1 MLTEAGPEVFKW
13 TWCLLPV
20 IAAAIG
26 WGTNHLAVRMLFH
39 PREERRI
46 LGLRVQG
53 VFPKR
58 QQALAE
64 KLGRLVARELF
75 SMEDVRQHLQGDE
88 FVAHVTATIEGRVDD
103 FLQNNLMEAIPMA
116 SMFLG
121 SDMVAKIKHSLVESL
136 AKAVPELGDLFVSH
150 LEKNMDVEAVVREK
164 VAAFS
169 SDKLEEMLLGIMKRE
184 FRFIEGVGAVLG
196 FVIGFAQLGILWLM

>member
-1 MLTEAGPEVFKW
+1 MMTEAGPEVFKW
-13 TWCLLPV
+13 TWLLLPV

-64 KLGRLVARELF
+64 KLGQLVARELF
-75 SMEDVRQHLQGDE
+75 SMKDVRRHLQGDE
-88 FVAHVTATIEGRVDD
+88 FVAHVTKVIETKVDE

-116 SMFLG
+116 AMFLG
-121 SDMVAKIKHSLVESL
+121 SDMVDKIKHVLVDCL
-136 AKAVPELGDLFVSH
+136 ARAVPELGELFIGH

-169 SDKLEEMLLGIMKRE
+169 SDKLEAMLLGIMQRE

-196 FVIGFAQLGILWLM
+196 FVIGLVQLGILWLM

>member
-1 MLTEAGPEVFKW
+1 MSETDQQIFKL

-20 IAAAIG
+20 IAAVIG
-26 WGTNHLAVRMLFH
+26 WGTNYLAVRMLFH
-39 PREERRI
+39 PRKEKRI
-46 LGLRVQG
+46 LGLRIQG

-58 QQALAE
+58 QQVLAE
-64 KLGRLVARELF
+64 KLGQLVARELF
-75 SMEDVRQHLQGDE
+75 SMEDVRKHLQGVE
-88 FVAHVTATIEGRVDD
+88 FVEHVTKVIEEKVDD

-121 SDMVAKIKHSLVESL
+121 SGMVDKIKHSLVECL
-136 AKAVPELGDLFVSH
+136 AKAMPELGEMFISH

-169 SDKLEEMLLGIMKRE
+169 SDKLEEMLLGIMRRE
-184 FRFIEGVGAVLG
+184 FRFIEGVGALLG
-196 FVIGFAQLGILWLM
+196 FVIGLVQLGILWLL

>member
-1 MLTEAGPEVFKW
+1 MTEAGPEVFKL

-64 KLGRLVARELF
+64 KLGQLVARELF
-75 SMEDVRQHLQGDE
+75 SMEDVRQHLQGEE
-88 FVAHVTATIEGRVDD
+88 FVEHVTAAIEGRVDE
-103 FLQNNLMEAIPMA
+103 FLQNNLLQMIPMA

-121 SDMVAKIKHSLVESL
+121 SDMVDKLKHSLVESL
-136 AKAVPELGDLFVSH
+136 AKAMPELGEMFIGH

-196 FVIGFAQLGILWLM
+196 FVIGLAQLGILWLM

>member
-1 MLTEAGPEVFKW
+1 MTEAGPEVFKL
-13 TWCLLPV
+13 TWLTLPV

-64 KLGRLVARELF
+64 KLGQLVARELF
-75 SMEDVRQHLQGDE
+75 SMEDVRQHLQGEE
-88 FVAHVTATIEGRVDD
+88 FVEHVTAAIEGRVDE
-103 FLQNNLMEAIPMA
+103 FLQNNLLQMIPMA

-121 SDMVAKIKHSLVESL
+121 SDMVDKLKHSLVESL
-136 AKAVPELGDLFVSH
+136 AKAMPELGEMFIGH

-196 FVIGFAQLGILWLM
+196 FVIGLAQLGILWLM

>member
-1 MLTEAGPEVFKW
+1 MIAEAGPEVFKW
-13 TWCLLPV
+13 TWLLLPV

-39 PREERRI
+39 PRKERRI
-46 LGLRVQG
+46 LGLRIQG

-64 KLGRLVARELF
+64 KLGQLVARELF
-75 SMEDVRQHLQGDE
+75 SMEDVRRHLKGEE
-88 FVAHVTATIEGRVDD
+88 FVAHVTGVIEAKVDE

-116 SMFLG
+116 AMFLG
-121 SDMVAKIKHSLVESL
+121 SDMVDKIKHSLVECL
-136 AKAVPELGDLFVSH
+136 ARAVPELGELFIGH

-169 SDKLEEMLLGIMKRE
+169 SDKLEAMLLGIMQRE

-196 FVIGFAQLGILWLM
+196 FVIGLVQLGILWLL

>member
-1 MLTEAGPEVFKW
+1 MTEASTEVFKL
-13 TWCLLPV
+13 TWLMLPV
-20 IAAAIG
+20 IATAIG

-39 PREERRI
+39 PREEWRI
-46 LGLRVQG
+46 LGLRFQG

-64 KLGRLVARELF
+64 KLGQLVARELF
-75 SMEDVRQHLQGDE
+75 SMEDVRKHLQGEE
-88 FVAHVTATIEGRVDD
+88 FVEHVTEAIEARVDE
-103 FLQNNLMEAIPMA
+103 FLQNNLLQMIPMA

-121 SDMVAKIKHSLVESL
+121 SDMVDKIKHSLVESL
-136 AKAVPELGDLFVSH
+136 AKAMPELGEMFIEH

-169 SDKLEEMLLGIMKRE
+169 SDKLEEMLLSIMKRE

-196 FVIGFAQLGILWLM
+196 FVIGLAQLGILWLM

>member
-1 MLTEAGPEVFKW
+1 MLIEANPEVFKW

-20 IAAAIG
+20 IATAIG

-39 PREERRI
+39 PREEWRI

-64 KLGRLVARELF
+64 KLGQLVACELF
-75 SMEDVRQHLQGDE
+75 SMEDVRRHLKGDE
-88 FVAHVTATIEGRVDD
+88 FIKHVTSAIEGRVDD

-121 SDMVAKIKHSLVESL
+121 SDMVAQIKHSLVESL
-136 AKAVPELGDLFVSH
+136 AKAVPELGDMFVSH

-184 FRFIEGVGAVLG
+184 FRFIEWVGAVLG
-196 FVIGFAQLGILWLM
+196 FLIGLAQLGVLWLM

>member
-1 MLTEAGPEVFKW
+1 MTEAGPEVFKW
-13 TWCLLPV
+13 TWLLLPV

-64 KLGRLVARELF
+64 KLGQLVARELF
-75 SMEDVRQHLQGDE
+75 SMEDVRRHLQGDE
-88 FVAHVTATIEGRVDD
+88 FVAHVTKVIETKVDE

-116 SMFLG
+116 AMFLG
-121 SDMVAKIKHSLVESL
+121 SDMVDKIKHSLVECL
-136 AKAVPELGDLFVSH
+136 ARAVPELGELFIGH

-169 SDKLEEMLLGIMKRE
+169 SDKLEEMLLGIMQRE

-196 FVIGFAQLGILWLM
+196 FVIGLAQLGILWLL

>member
-1 MLTEAGPEVFKW
+1 MIAEAGPEVFKW
-13 TWCLLPV
+13 TWLLLPV

-64 KLGRLVARELF
+64 KLGQLVARELF
-75 SMEDVRQHLQGDE
+75 SMEDVRRHLQGDE
-88 FVAHVTATIEGRVDD
+88 FVAHVTKVIETKVDE

-116 SMFLG
+116 AMFLG
-121 SDMVAKIKHSLVESL
+121 SDMVDKIKHSLVECL
-136 AKAVPELGDLFVSH
+136 ARAVPELGELFIGH

-169 SDKLEEMLLGIMKRE
+169 SDKLEEILLGIMQRE

-196 FVIGFAQLGILWLM
+196 FVIGLAQLGILWLL

>member
-1 MLTEAGPEVFKW
+1 MTEAGPEVFKW
-13 TWCLLPV
+13 TWLLLPV

-64 KLGRLVARELF
+64 KLGQLVARELF
-75 SMEDVRQHLQGDE
+75 SMEDVRRHLQGDE
-88 FVAHVTATIEGRVDD
+88 FVAHVTKVIETKVDE

-116 SMFLG
+116 AMFLG
-121 SDMVAKIKHSLVESL
+121 SDMVDKIKHVLVDCL
-136 AKAVPELGDLFVSH
+136 ARAVPELGELFIGH

-169 SDKLEEMLLGIMKRE
+169 SDKLEAMLLGIMQRE
-184 FRFIEGVGAVLG
+184 FRFIEGIGAVLG
-196 FVIGFAQLGILWLM
+196 FVIGLVQLGILWLL

>member
-1 MLTEAGPEVFKW
+1 MTEAGPEVFKW
-13 TWCLLPV
+13 TWCLLPM

-26 WGTNHLAVRMLFH
+26 WGTNYLAVRMLFH

-58 QQALAE
+58 QQVLAE
-64 KLGRLVARELF
+64 KLGQLVARELF
-75 SMEDVRQHLQGDE
+75 SMEDVRKHLKGDE
-88 FVAHVTATIEGRVDD
+88 FIKHVTETIEGKVED
-103 FLQNNLMEAIPMA
+103 FLQNNLLEAIPIA

-121 SDMVAKIKHSLVESL
+121 SGMIDTIKRSLVESL
-136 AKAVPELGDLFVSH
+136 AKALPELGEMFVSH
-150 LEKNMDVEAVVREK
+150 LEKNMDVETVVREK

-169 SDKLEEMLLGIMKRE
+169 SDKLEEMLLGIMQRE

-196 FVIGFAQLGILWLM
+196 FLIGLAQLGILWLM

>member
-1 MLTEAGPEVFKW
+1 MIAEAGPEVFKW
-13 TWCLLPV
+13 TWLLLPV

-39 PREERRI
+39 PRKERRI
-46 LGLRVQG
+46 LGLRIQG

-64 KLGRLVARELF
+64 KLGQLVARELF
-75 SMEDVRQHLQGDE
+75 SMEDVRRHLKGEE
-88 FVAHVTATIEGRVDD
+88 FVAHVTGVIEAKVDE

-116 SMFLG
+116 AMFLG
-121 SDMVAKIKHSLVESL
+121 SDMVDKIKHSLVECL
-136 AKAVPELGDLFVSH
+136 ARAVPELGELFIGH

-169 SDKLEEMLLGIMKRE
+169 SDKLEEILLGIMQRE

-196 FVIGFAQLGILWLM
+196 FVIGLAQLGILWLL

>member
-1 MLTEAGPEVFKW
+1 MMTEAGPEVFKW
-13 TWCLLPV
+13 TWLLLPV

-58 QQALAE
+58 QQVLAE
-64 KLGRLVARELF
+64 KLGQLVARELF
-75 SMEDVRQHLQGDE
+75 SMEDVRRHLQGGE
-88 FVAHVTATIEGRVDD
+88 FVAHVTKVIEAKVDE

-121 SDMVAKIKHSLVESL
+121 SDMVDKIKHSLVECL
-136 AKAVPELGDLFVSH
+136 ARAVPELGELFIGH
-150 LEKNMDVEAVVREK
+150 LEKNMDVEVVVREK

-169 SDKLEEMLLGIMKRE
+169 SDKLEAMLLGIMQRE

-196 FVIGFAQLGILWLM
+196 FVIGLAQLGILWLM

>member
-1 MLTEAGPEVFKW
+1 MPEADPQIFKW

-20 IAAAIG
+20 IAAVIG
-26 WGTNHLAVRMLFH
+26 WATNYLAVRMLFH
-39 PREERRI
+39 PREEKRI
-46 LGLRVQG
+46 LGLQIQG

-58 QQALAE
+58 QQALAK
-64 KLGRLVARELF
+64 KLGQLVARELF
-75 SMEDVRQHLQGDE
+75 SMEDVRRHLEGDE
-88 FVAHVTATIEGRVDD
+88 FVAHVTRVIEAKVDE

-116 SMFLG
+116 AMFLG
-121 SDMVAKIKHSLVESL
+121 SDMVDKIKHSLVECL
-136 AKAVPELGDLFVSH
+136 ARAVPELGELFIGH

-169 SDKLEEMLLGIMKRE
+169 SDKLEEMLLGIMQRE

-196 FVIGFAQLGILWLM
+196 FVIGLVQLGILWLL

>member
-1 MLTEAGPEVFKW
+1 MTEAGPEVFKW

-26 WGTNHLAVRMLFH
+26 WGTNYLAVRMLFH
-39 PREERRI
+39 PREEWRI

-64 KLGRLVARELF
+64 KLGQLVARELF
-75 SMEDVRQHLQGDE
+75 SMEDVRKELQSEE
-88 FVAHVTATIEGRVDD
+88 FVAYAAKSIEAKLDE
-103 FLQNNLMEAIPMA
+103 FLQTYLMETLPMV
-116 SMFLG
+116 SKFLG
-121 SDMVAKIKHSLVESL
+121 SDTVAKAKHALVECL
-136 AKAVPELGDLFVSH
+136 ARAVPELGEMFMSH
-150 LEKNMDVEAVVREK
+150 LEKNMDVETVVREK

-169 SDKLEEMLLGIMKRE
+169 GDKLEEMLLDIMKRE

-196 FVIGFAQLGILWLM
+196 FVIGLVQLGILWLM

>member
-1 MLTEAGPEVFKW
+1 MTEAGPEVFKL
-13 TWCLLPV
+13 TWLTLPV

-64 KLGRLVARELF
+64 KLGQLVARELF
-75 SMEDVRQHLQGDE
+75 SMEDVRQHLQGEE
-88 FVAHVTATIEGRVDD
+88 FVEHVTAAIKGRVDE
-103 FLQNNLMEAIPMA
+103 FLQNNLLQMIPMA

-121 SDMVAKIKHSLVESL
+121 SDMVDKLKHSLVESL
-136 AKAVPELGDLFVSH
+136 AKAMPELGEMFIGH

-196 FVIGFAQLGILWLM
+196 FVIGLAQLGILWLM